1 MSGGYVVRK
10 AELPCLLSSSSS
22 SELRQMTTGE
32 AVCSPWERKG
42 LGGEEEEGEG

>member
-1 MSGGYVVRK
+1 MVRK

-22 SELRQMTTGE
+22 SESRQMTTGE
-32 AVCSPWERKG
+32 EVCSPWEGKG